1 LCYERKRERERERE
15 KEREIVCV
23 CVCVGLNSETYYKVA
38 FYLRDLLIGQSPFR
52 EPGPLDPAKYG
63 TM

>member
-1 LCYERKRERERERE
+1 MRERER
-15 KEREIVCV
+15 EREIVCV

-52 EPGPLDPAKYG
+52 ELGPLDPTKYG